1 MIPVVNVTKPFSSVT
16 NAACVFVPAN
26 LSNLVYDMQVK
37 QPEAILT
44 SKVQGKDRPWP
55 FSEILDLAEKA

>member
-26 LSNLVYDMQVK
+26 LSNLVYDMK
-37 QPEAILT
+37 AKPEAILT